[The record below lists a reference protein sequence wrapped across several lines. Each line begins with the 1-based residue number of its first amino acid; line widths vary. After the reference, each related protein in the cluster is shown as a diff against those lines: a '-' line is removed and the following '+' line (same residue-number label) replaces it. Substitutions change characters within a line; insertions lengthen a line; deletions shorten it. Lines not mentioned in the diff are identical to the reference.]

1 MKKPERLM
9 VCAECGV
16 QVGTGH
22 VMRCLALGQAW
33 KRAGGE
39 VIFLL
44 PEGLAGIEERVRAE
58 GLLLETLPEESGSS
72 PDGFVRAALRA
83 QPSFVVLDGYSFG
96 ATEQALLSAAGVRVL
111 TVDDYGHASDYPVRW
126 VLNQNPYAVPEMYP
140 RKNRDTR
147 LLLGAEYALL
157 RDEFLPW
164 AGWKRTIPE
173 RARNVLITI
182 GGSDPENLS
191 ARILQSLEF
200 LQPGG
205 LLNNSIARH
214 GVPSAAE
221 ADTENSAFIAAVN
234 RSATQ
239 EQDQN
244 RVFQQTAG
252 DMEVVLVVGGG
263 NPHWDA
269 LEAASELCPV
279 RVRLERSV
287 RDMPSLMAWADV
299 AISGAGGTS
308 YELCYMGLPS
318 LLLVVAENQRQ
329 SAERLSDLGIAVN
342 AGTAQ
347 EFRAELFAPQLQSL
361 IESSERRA
369 AMNRRGRE
377 LVDGLGSERVC
388 GALLDRELKL
398 RLVREDDR
406 QLLFEWA
413 DDPAAR
419 AASFH
424 SATFSW
430 EGHVRW
436 FSERLRDPGS
446 VIYIGENA
454 AGKPLGLVRFHIK
467 GEIAV
472 LSVNVAPEVRGIGW
486 GRKLIAFATHALV
499 RAHSVQRI
507 DAFVKLGNDASVRL
521 FDAIGYRR
529 VGIKQVAG
537 QEALLFSQECG
548 NRTHVDEHRSRCRM
562 SEGREPRR
570 VVDKHVEKI
579 AIAQPTYLPW
589 LGYFDLLDQVDKFV
603 LLDTVQFSKQSWQ
616 QRNRIKTPTGLQWLT
631 VPVVFRG
638 RMGQR
643 IVDAEIREPEFWRD
657 HLRTIELNYRRA
669 PFFDLYYP
677 ALSELLRAGS
687 SGLRL
692 AELTIALFRW
702 LSEVLGIKTPIVRSS
717 ELAAEGKRT
726 QLLAEICSLS
736 GATTYV
742 SPLGSA
748 DYLLHEM
755 PILTGRGVTVVF
767 QHYEHPLYHQLFPPF
782 QAHASVLDLLF
793 NEGGKSLATIR
804 SGRRP
809 PFTPSEVE
817 LQQQNSAH
825 GSSSTTGGSTVPL

>member
-1 MKKPERLM
+1 MRKSERLI

-22 VMRCLALGQAW
+22 VMRCLALAQAW
-33 KRAGGE
+33 KRAGGD
-39 VIFLL
+39 VTFLV
-44 PEGLAGIEERVRAE
+44 PEGFTGIEERVRAE
-58 GLLLETLPEESGSS
+58 GFLLETLPKESGASAES
-72 PDGFVRAALRA
+72 FVLAALRA
-83 QPSFVVLDGYSFG
+83 NPSIVVLDGYGFG
-96 ATEQALLSAAGVRVL
+96 EREQALLSGAGVRVL
-111 TVDDYGHASDYPVRW
+111 TVDDYAHATDYPVRW
-126 VLNQNPYAVPEMYP
+126 VLNQNPYAAPEMYP
-140 RKNRDTR
+140 KVSRDTR

-173 RARNVLITI
+173 RARNILITI
-182 GGSDPENLS
+182 GGTDPENLS
-191 ARILQSLEF
+191 ERILQSLE
-200 LQPGG
+200 LLPPGD
-205 LLNNSIARH
+205 L
-214 GVPSAAE
+214 
-221 ADTENSAFIAAVN
+221 
-234 RSATQ
+234 
-239 EQDQN
+239 
-244 RVFQQTAG
+244 
-252 DMEVVLVVGGG
+252 EVTLVVGSG

-269 LEAASELCPV
+269 LQAASARSPV
-279 RVRLERSV
+279 PVHLERSV
-287 RDMPSLMAWADV
+287 RDMPDLMAWADV
-299 AISGAGGTS
+299 AISGAGGTA

-318 LLLVVAENQRQ
+318 LLLVVAENQRL
-329 SAERLSDLGIAVN
+329 SAERLSDSGIAVN
-342 AGTAQ
+342 AGTTQ
-347 EFRAELFAPQLQSL
+347 EFRAESFAPQLQSL

-369 AMNRRGRE
+369 AMSHRGRE

-388 GALLDRELKL
+388 GALLGRELKF
-398 RLVREDDR
+398 RLVREGDR
-406 QLLFEWA
+406 RLLFDWA
-413 DDPAAR
+413 ADPAAR
-419 AASFH
+419 AASFY
-424 SATFSW
+424 SAAISW
-430 EGHVRW
+430 EGHIGW
-436 FSERLRDPGS
+436 FSERLQDCDS

-454 AGKPLGLVRFHIK
+454 AGDALGLVRFQIK

-486 GRKLIAFATHALV
+486 GRRLIAFATHSLV
-499 RAHSVQRI
+499 RARSVRRI

-529 VGIKQVAG
+529 AGIKQVAG

-548 NRTHVDEHRSRCRM
+548 NRTRVDRHRNLCNM
-562 SEGREPRR
+562 SEGHEPRCA
-570 VVDKHVEKI
+570 VDEHVEKI

-616 QRNRIKTPTGLQWLT
+616 QRNRIKTPTGLMWLT

-638 RMGQR
+638 RLGQR
-643 IVDAEIREPEFWRD
+643 IVDVEIREPEFWRD

-669 PFFDLYYP
+669 PFFDRYYP
-677 ALSELLRAGS
+677 DLSELLRSAS

-692 AELTIALFRW
+692 AELTIILFRW
-702 LSEVLGIKTPIVRSS
+702 LSEVLGIQTPIVRSS

-726 QLLAEICSLS
+726 HLLAEICSLS

-748 DYLLHEM
+748 DYLLQEM
-755 PILTGRGVTVVF
+755 PILTDRGVNVVF

-793 NEGGKSLATIR
+793 NEGENSLATIR

-809 PFTPSEVE
+809 PFAPAEVA
-817 LQQQNSAH
+817 LQQNSAESP
-825 GSSSTTGGSTVPL
+825 SSFSGGPTSPP

>member
-1 MKKPERLM
+1 
-9 VCAECGV
+9 
-16 QVGTGH
+16 
-22 VMRCLALGQAW
+22 MRCLALAQAW
-33 KRAGGE
+33 KRAGGD
-39 VIFLL
+39 VTFLV

-58 GLLLETLPEESGSS
+58 GLLLETLPEESGVSS
-72 PDGFVRAALRA
+72 ERFVRAALRA
-83 QPSFVVLDGYSFG
+83 NPSIVVLDGYGFG
-96 ATEQALLSAAGVRVL
+96 AHEQALLSGAGVRVL

-126 VLNQNPYAVPEMYP
+126 VLNQNPYAAPEMYP
-140 RKNRDTR
+140 CANPDTR

-173 RARNVLITI
+173 RARNILITV
-182 GGSDPENLS
+182 GGTDPENLS
-191 ARILQSLEF
+191 ERILQSLE
-200 LQPGG
+200 
-205 LLNNSIARH
+205 LLR
-214 GVPSAAE
+214 
-221 ADTENSAFIAAVN
+221 T
-234 RSATQ
+234 
-239 EQDQN
+239 
-244 RVFQQTAG
+244 G
-252 DMEVVLVVGGG
+252 DLEVVLVVGSG
-263 NPHWDA
+263 NPHGDA
-269 LEAASELCPV
+269 LQAAAERCRVPV
-279 RVRLERSV
+279 HLERSV
-287 RDMPSLMAWADV
+287 QDMPALMAWADV

-318 LLLVVAENQRQ
+318 LLFVVAENQRQ
-329 SAERLSDLGIAVN
+329 SAERLSESGIAVN
-342 AGTAQ
+342 AGTTQ
-347 EFRAELFAPQLQSL
+347 EFRAEPFAHHLQSL

-369 AMNRRGRE
+369 AMSRRGRE

-388 GALLDRELKL
+388 GALLDRELEL
-398 RLVREDDR
+398 RLMHEGDR
-406 QLLFEWA
+406 QRLFDWA
-413 DDPAAR
+413 DDAAAR
-419 AASFH
+419 AASFS
-424 SATFSW
+424 SAPISW

-436 FSERLRDPGS
+436 FSERLQDRDS

-454 AGKPLGLVRFHIK
+454 AGEPLGLVRFQIK

-472 LSVNVAPEVRGIGW
+472 LSVNVAPQVRGIGW
-486 GRKLIAFATHALV
+486 GRRLIAFATHSLV
-499 RAHSVQRI
+499 RERSVRRI

-529 VGIKQVAG
+529 AGIKQVAG
-537 QEALLFSQECG
+537 QEALLFSQECD
-548 NRTHVDEHRSRCRM
+548 NRTRVDRHRNRCLM
-562 SEGREPRR
+562 SEGRDLRR
-570 VVDKHVEKI
+570 AVDEHVETI

-589 LGYFDLLDQVDKFV
+589 LGYFDLLDQVDRFV

-616 QRNRIKTPTGLQWLT
+616 QRNRIKTPTGLMWLT

-638 RMGQR
+638 RLGQR
-643 IVDAEIREPEFWRD
+643 IVDVEIREQEFWRD
-657 HLRTIELNYRRA
+657 HLRTIELNYRRT

-677 ALSELLRAGS
+677 DLSELLRSAS

-748 DYLLHEM
+748 DYLLHEL
-755 PILTGRGVTVVF
+755 PILTERGVKVVF
-767 QHYEHPLYHQLFPPF
+767 QHYEHPSYHQLFPPF

-793 NEGGKSLATIR
+793 NEGENSLATIR

-809 PFTPSEVE
+809 PFAPEEVA
-817 LQQQNSAH
+817 LQQNPAQ
-825 GSSSTTGGSTVPL
+825 SSRSGGGPTFRL

>member
-1 MKKPERLM
+1 LKKPERLM

-22 VMRCLALGQAW
+22 VMRCLAVGQAW
-33 KRAGGE
+33 KRAGGD

-58 GLLLETLPEESGSS
+58 GLLLETLPEESGTS
-72 PDGFVRAALRA
+72 PDGFVRAALRGS
-83 QPSFVVLDGYSFG
+83 PGIVVLDGYSFG
-96 ATEQALLSAAGVRVL
+96 APEQALLSAAGVRVL

-126 VLNQNPYAVPEMYP
+126 VLNQNPYAAPEMYP
-140 RKNRDTR
+140 RTDRDTR

-173 RARNVLITI
+173 RAHNVLITI

-191 ARILQSLEF
+191 ERILRSLE
-200 LQPGG
+200 LLPPGD
-205 LLNNSIARH
+205 L
-214 GVPSAAE
+214 
-221 ADTENSAFIAAVN
+221 
-234 RSATQ
+234 
-239 EQDQN
+239 
-244 RVFQQTAG
+244 
-252 DMEVVLVVGGG
+252 EVVLVVGGG
-263 NPHWDA
+263 NPHGDA
-269 LEAASELCPV
+269 LRAAAVRCPV
-279 RVRLERSV
+279 PVRLERSV

-347 EFRAELFAPQLQSL
+347 EFRAELFAAQLQSL

-398 RLVREDDR
+398 RLVREGDR

-436 FSERLRDPGS
+436 FSERLRDSGS

-486 GRKLIAFATHALV
+486 GRRLIAFATHALV

-570 VVDKHVEKI
+570 VVDTHVEKI

-638 RMGQR
+638 RLGQR

-692 AELTIALFRW
+692 AELTITLFRW

-793 NEGGKSLATIR
+793 NEGENSLATIR

-817 LQQQNSAH
+817 LQQNSAH
-825 GSSSTTGGSTVPL
+825 GSSSPPDGSTVPL